1 MKLSIILTLF
11 SLSVMV
17 RGWAAFVSPI
27 VVSVGA
33 MLAALNIDVE
43 PLLNSH
49 SMVLPDDPESI
60 LEVEKV
66 TRNE

>member
-49 SMVLPDDPESI
+49 SMVKDDPESI